1 MFIKI
6 VYLIVFYKVNIL
18 PLICQQKLLQRLIFY
33 DILFRRFDILIAGL
47 LKWLKEVAMT
57 KTINYC
63 FGKRNRPKQGADK
76 ADLLAPIN
84 DYATVEGEALT
95 EISSSHLSICWFAFN
110 LI

>member
-1 MFIKI
+1 M
-6 VYLIVFYKVNIL
+6 
-18 PLICQQKLLQRLIFY
+18 
-33 DILFRRFDILIAGL
+33 LIAGL

-57 KTINYC
+57 KTIIYC
-63 FGKRNRPKQGADK
+63 FGKRNRPKQGVDK
-76 ADLLAPIN
+76 ADLLVHIN